1 MQSGERSLLE
11 QFAHKEWAKIPVH
24 RYRSLMESAG
34 ELNRAWCDQVQSPDS
49 ISSQSEVA
57 QLYDEPPTTA
67 SDDDQ
72 NESCRVN
79 KASQP
84 LEEAEKTLSLNECNS
99 EESREDEEL
108 QPERKSLEDL
118 NFLSVL
124 GKGTYGKVILSELK
138 GTDEVYALKF
148 MKKDMIWEYENI
160 SCTFMERRILALAS
174 EHPYLTHLYCS
185 FQTSDSLCFAMEF
198 VNGGDLAF
206 HISCS
211 CGFDEPRTRFYAAEI
226 ACALMFLHRNR
237 IIHRDLK
244 PGNILLDADGHCK
257 LADFGLC
264 AEGILDGKTAN
275 TFCGTP
281 NYMAPEVLQYWE
293 YDTSVDWWALGVIM
307 YEMMTGYAPFHDHNE
322 EKMFES
328 IISAEPEYPSNLSRN
343 AVSILKAFLRKKPM
357 DRLGCVVSEGKENA
371 IKAHPF
377 FSNINWSWLEQR
389 KITPPFQP
397 QITSKRDVNNFDGR
411 FTREEP
417 KLSHG
422 NLSFF
427 IQSIQEEF
435 DGFSFINTK
444 Y

>member
-1 MQSGERSLLE
+1 MGNSLTYFRRLRRKNKVKRGVADEVQAISLKSVQILE
-11 QFAHKEWAKIPVH
+11 K
-24 RYRSLMESAG
+24 
-34 ELNRAWCDQVQSPDS
+34 
-49 ISSQSEVA
+49 SSEDA
-57 QLYDEPPTTA
+57 AP
-67 SDDDQ
+67 
-72 NESCRVN
+72 
-79 KASQP
+79 QP

-108 QPERKSLEDL
+108 QPERKSLEDF

-148 MKKDMIWEYENI
+148 MKKETIWEYENI

-226 ACALMFLHRNR
+226 ACALMFLHRNG

-281 NYMAPEVLQYWE
+281 NYMAPE
-293 YDTSVDWWALGVIM
+293 
-307 YEMMTGYAPFHDHNE
+307 
-322 EKMFES
+322 
-328 IISAEPEYPSNLSRN
+328 
-343 AVSILKAFLRKKPM
+343 
-357 DRLGCVVSEGKENA
+357 C
-371 IKAHPF
+371 
-377 FSNINWSWLEQR
+377 
-389 KITPPFQP
+389 
-397 QITSKRDVNNFDGR
+397 
-411 FTREEP
+411 
-417 KLSHG
+417 
-422 NLSFF
+422 
-427 IQSIQEEF
+427 
-435 DGFSFINTK
+435 
-444 Y
+444 

>member
-1 MQSGERSLLE
+1 MSFSGLE
-11 QFAHKEWAKIPVH
+11 YIEDHLE
-24 RYRSLMESAG
+24 E
-34 ELNRAWCDQVQSPDS
+34 ECLNQSPGIGSCASDEKDFFAS
-49 ISSQSEVA
+49 MKPTHGSGGGQGCPLDEHEEDD
-57 QLYDEPPTTA
+57 YDEEAELQDVGAILT
-67 SDDDQ
+67 DDTGLDVQ
-72 NESCRVN
+72 ILEKSSED
-79 KASQP
+79 AAPQP

-108 QPERKSLEDL
+108 QPERKSLEDF

-148 MKKDMIWEYENI
+148 MKKETIWEYENI

-226 ACALMFLHRNR
+226 ACALMFLHRNG

-328 IISAEPEYPSNLSRN
+328 IISAEPEYPSDLSRN
-343 AVSILKAFLRKKPM
+343 AISILKAFLRKKPM

-377 FSNINWSWLEQR
+377 FSEINWSWLEQR
-389 KITPPFQP
+389 
-397 QITSKRDVNNFDGR
+397 NNFDGR
-411 FTREEP
+411 FTCEEP